1 MMRTLEAPHHEFAGT
16 TGAASRRPGSA
27 SPELRQSLA
36 EIAVEVDNALRA
48 ENLPSIVVTV
58 PTRYSLVT
66 IAGPRDVPFDEWS
79 RMSAIVRGVLEQ
91 KLGGERYRGRPLF
104 HAVANATTNSGA
116 LD

>member
-1 MMRTLEAPHHEFAGT
+1 MSVTQRRLHRSIDDQAEAK
-16 TGAASRRPGSA
+16 RKVI
-27 SPELRQSLA
+27 RQSLA

-79 RMSAIVRGVLEQ
+79 RMSAIVREILGQ
-91 KLGGERYRGRPLF
+91 KLGGHGLCGRPL
-104 HAVANATTNSGA
+104 ALTIANAARNVVGQCA
-116 LD
+116 D

>member
-1 MMRTLEAPHHEFAGT
+1 MSVTQRRFHRSIDDQAEAK
-16 TGAASRRPGSA
+16 RKVI
-27 SPELRQSLA
+27 RQSLA

-79 RMSAIVRGVLEQ
+79 RMSAIVRE
-91 KLGGERYRGRPLF
+91 F
-104 HAVANATTNSGA
+104 
-116 LD
+116 